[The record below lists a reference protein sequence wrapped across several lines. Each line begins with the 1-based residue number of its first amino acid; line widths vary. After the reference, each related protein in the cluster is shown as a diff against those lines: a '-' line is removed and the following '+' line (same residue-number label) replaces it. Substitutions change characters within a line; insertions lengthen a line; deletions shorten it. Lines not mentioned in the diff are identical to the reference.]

1 MKEGGYNTRPSFNK
15 NASLISVITVCYNAA
30 DTLSQCIQSV
40 VDQQFKDIEYI
51 VIDGGST
58 DGTLEILEVQDDRIA
73 YWRSEPDRGIYHA
86 MNKALKYANGKWLL
100 FLGADDLL
108 LPGIS
113 QMAQVLKDKH
123 TIYYSKVLYEES
135 PVGRK
140 IGGYFLAKNNICH
153 QSILYPKTVFEKYR
167 FEEKYRLYADHYL
180 NMQCWA
186 DPQFKWQYCDI
197 LTAKF
202 ALDGASS
209 AKDDPAFEA
218 DKAKWIKKYFGQLAY
233 WRYRFKQ
240 LKSNIKG

>member
-1 MKEGGYNTRPSFNK
+1 WS
-15 NASLISVITVCYNAA
+15 SDVC
-30 DTLSQCIQSV
+30 SS
-40 VDQQFKDIEYI
+40 
-51 VIDGGST
+51 
-58 DGTLEILEVQDDRIA
+58 
-73 YWRSEPDRGIYHA
+73 
-86 MNKALKYANGKWLL
+86 
-100 FLGADDLL
+100 DL
-108 LPGIS
+108 

-140 IGGYFLAKNNICH
+140 IDGYFLAKNNICH

-209 AKDDPAFEA
+209 AKDDPA
-218 DKAKWIKKYFGQLAY
+218 
-233 WRYRFKQ
+233 
-240 LKSNIKG
+240 

>member
-1 MKEGGYNTRPSFNK
+1 MKEGGYSTQHGSTTKAP
-15 NASLISVITVCYNAA
+15 LISVIIVCYNAA
-30 DTLSQCIQSV
+30 NTLYECMQSV
-40 VDQQFKDIEYI
+40 VGQEFAGIELI
-51 VIDGGST
+51 IIDGQST
-58 DGTLEILEVQDDRIA
+58 DRTVEILEAQNHQIA
-73 YWRSEPDRGIYHA
+73 YWRSEPARGIYHA
-86 MNKALKYANGKWLL
+86 MNKALNYANGKWLL
-100 FLGADDLL
+100 LLGADDLL

-153 QSILYPKTVFEKYR
+153 QSILYPTTVFEKYR